1 MTGGK
6 QVRLIPSK
14 PFDDRLL
21 KALPEVK
28 TLERQGKHV
37 RAMGSG
43 QLVNEIILTL
53 AQDGI
58 EALDLQMETATFDD
72 AFVKLTSRHI
82 HENKEVQPI

>member
-37 RAMGSG
+37 RAVGSG

-53 AQDGI
+53 AQNGI
-58 EALDLQMETATFDD
+58 EVLDVQMETATLED